1 MSIFDILHYLIGLII
16 LFLLVWI
23 IIRVDTYFSKDIIP
37 ITSQTLTEQFIGRQ
51 FTPQA
56 PVPVPK

>member
-1 MSIFDILHYLIGLII
+1 MFDLFHYLIGLII

-51 FTPQA
+51 FTPQTQQ
-56 PVPVPK
+56 PK